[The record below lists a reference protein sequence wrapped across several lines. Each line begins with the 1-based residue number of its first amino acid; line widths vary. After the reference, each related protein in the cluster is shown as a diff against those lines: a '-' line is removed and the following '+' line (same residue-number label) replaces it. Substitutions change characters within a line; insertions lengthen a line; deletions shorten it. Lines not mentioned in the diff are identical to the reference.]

1 MTEDPIEHLRAAL
14 DRAEETAKAATSP
27 GPWRVNQYD
36 YDAEG
41 FDAGIEWR
49 EPRDVAGHGY
59 EGGGIVYLAD
69 AHHIAAWSPTVVL
82 AMVEAE
88 RELLAEH
95 APDDDRAPECTRCGS
110 DTIEIEL
117 SSGVILRAKEPVD
130 WPCRTLLLR
139 AKAWGWKGPE

>member
-1 MTEDPIEHLRAAL
+1 MIDDPIAFLRAAL
-14 DRAEETAKAATSP
+14 DRAEETAKAAVSP

-82 AMVEAE
+82 AQVAADRKLIEA
-88 RELLAEH
+88 
-95 APDDDRAPECTRCGS
+95 C
-110 DTIEIEL
+110 DTVLTGWYYGE
-117 SSGVILRAKEPVD
+117 AKELAHDV
-130 WPCRTLLLR
+130 LLLR
-139 AKAWGWKGPE
+139 AKAWGWKDEQHG